1 LAIKKRKYVTIIE
14 ENKQHRLQKTMI
26 GEAKELLKLGLIPIS
41 CNKNKIPCQK
51 EWTKI
56 TKKTCIDKLISDQ
69 NIGILT
75 GKISNVTVIDVDVKD
90 DGLKIWKKLTKKHG
104 EIQTPKVKTG
114 SGGIHY
120 YCKYTN
126 KLKSDS
132 KVIQFENK
140 NGIGIDVKNDG
151 GYVVCPP
158 SINKESHNY
167 EWILHP
173 SKTDIAEIPE
183 WFYSYLKDKN
193 TKNIN
198 NTKSKSKKTINAKE
212 IDVVEC
218 GRPHDKQHIE
228 KILNILSQER
238 VDNETTWFQVGL
250 CLFNSERSS
259 NEYFSLWKE
268 WSKKSTKYNE
278 GDCEKKWLTF
288 KKDYDGNK
296 LTLGS
301 LHEWAKKDN
310 LQLYD
315 KIKKQDCIHKFLEEN
330 HDTLSIDE
338 SNIEISNVITNPV
351 KCMADLTHNYCL
363 LSKSD
368 HEEPQNYIELIKKDG
383 GAYIACKNIQC
394 DGKILKD
401 QMIPID
407 EKTMKILFDN
417 SKNITIIGQVINN
430 YGDINEEAEMLICDN
445 YEIFE
450 DKILNGFVMESLNNT
465 PYDIAKV
472 LWHLYKNEYNCTE
485 NKIWYRFT
493 SHRWMRDSVDLS
505 ETISNDLPKI
515 YKTVLKYYK
524 NLLKNNNDE
533 TNNKN
538 INFKIKKITEL
549 IKSLKRS
556 CSKNNIIMEA
566 SRIFYAN
573 NKTFEQQL
581 DSDIHL
587 LGFNNGVY
595 DIKKHEFREGKPED
609 CITMTTGYDYIS
621 THSEHKIEL
630 DKFLEDIQPNETER
644 NYMITYFSLS
654 LIGIN
659 TQEIFNVM
667 TGVGR
672 NGKSKF
678 AELLNL
684 TFGNYFETISASLLT
699 KEQPS
704 ANAPRPELL
713 LLKNKRLVVA
723 SEPENN
729 QKMNASFVKLLTG
742 NDPVTARNLYDNDI
756 ITFIP
761 KFNLTLLCNDI
772 PAFDKNDEAI
782 WDRARCIEFP
792 IKFTN
797 NPQGKNQKQIDYKLK
812 EKLVNW
818 NQDFMLMLI
827 DKYKEYEKNGLK
839 TTENVMKFTTK
850 TKEENDI
857 FKQHLDDNT
866 KESDKHV
873 HTSALYDD
881 FKIWFVTNYPKKT
894 IPSNKEY
901 VKEIKKYVEVHL
913 SVKSNGKS
921 MIGVKNLQLIN

>member
-1 LAIKKRKYVTIIE
+1 MFE
-14 ENKQHRLQKTMI
+14 EAVK
-26 GEAKELLKLGLIPIS
+26 LLKLNLVPIS
-41 CNKNKIPCQK
+41 CNQNKIPCQK

-56 TKKTCIDKLISDQ
+56 SKKTCIDKLINKQ

-75 GKISNVTVIDVDVKD
+75 GKTSDITVIDIDIKD
-90 DGLKIWKKLTKKHG
+90 DGLKIWKKLIKKHG
-104 EIQTPKVKTG
+104 EIKTPTVKTG
-114 SGGIHY
+114 SGGLHL
-120 YCKYTN
+120 YCKYTD

-132 KVIQFENK
+132 KVIQYKDEME
-140 NGIGIDVKNDG
+140 IGIDIKNDG

-158 SINKESHNY
+158 SINKESNKY

-173 SKTDIAEIPE
+173 SQIDFADVPE
-183 WFYSYLKDKN
+183 WFFAYLK
-193 TKNIN
+193 TKNS
-198 NTKSKSKKTINAKE
+198 KRKESKSKFKTKIHKTNE
-212 IDVVEC
+212 MDIIEC
-218 GRPHDKQHIE
+218 ERPHDKKHIE
-228 KILNILSQER
+228 KILGILSQER
-238 VDNETTWFQVGL
+238 VDNETSWYQVGL

-268 WSKKSTKYNE
+268 WSKKSAKYNE

-296 LTLGS
+296 LSLGS
-301 LHEWAKKDN
+301 LHEWAKTDN
-310 LQLYD
+310 LQQYN

-330 HDTLSIDE
+330 HDTLSISEDK
-338 SNIEISNVITNPV
+338 IEVSNVIANPV
-351 KCMADLTHNYCL
+351 KCMADLAHNYCL

-430 YGDINEEAEMLICDN
+430 YGDINEEADILICDN
-445 YEIFE
+445 YDIFE
-450 DKILNGFVMESLNNT
+450 DKVLNGYVMESLNNT

-472 LWHLYKNEYNCTE
+472 LWHLYKNDYNCTE
-485 NKIWYRFT
+485 NKTWFKFE
-493 SHRWMRDSVDLS
+493 SHRWKHDSVDLS
-505 ETISNDLPKI
+505 EAISNDLPKT

-524 NLLKNNNDE
+524 NLLKNNNDDA
-533 TNNKN
+533 N
-538 INFKIKKITEL
+538 IKTTTFKIKKITEL
-549 IKSLKRS
+549 IKSLKRT
-556 CSKNNIIMEA
+556 CSKSNILIEA

-573 NKTFEQQL
+573 NKTFEQEL
-581 DSDIHL
+581 DSNINL

-595 DIKKHEFREGKPED
+595 NIKNHEFREGQPED
-609 CITMTTGYDYIS
+609 YVTMTTGYDYIS
-621 THSEHKIEL
+621 TFSNHKAEL

-644 NYMITYFSLS
+644 NYMTTYFSLS

-659 TQEIFNVM
+659 TQEIYNIM

-678 AELLNL
+678 AELLSL
-684 TFGNYFETISASLLT
+684 TFGDYFETISASLLT

-713 LLKNKRLVVA
+713 LLRNKRLVVA

-742 NDPVTARNLYDNDI
+742 NDPVTARNLYDNNI
-756 ITFIP
+756 ITFVP

-792 IKFTN
+792 TKFTN
-797 NPQGKNQKQIDYKLK
+797 NPQGNNQKQIDFKLK
-812 EKLVNW
+812 EKLANW
-818 NQDFMLMLI
+818 NQDLMLLLI

-839 TTENVMKFTTK
+839 TTENIMKFTTK
-850 TKEENDI
+850 AKEEHDV
-857 FKQHLDDNT
+857 FKQHLEENT
-866 KESDKHV
+866 IKSDKHI
-873 HTSALYDD
+873 HTSKLYDD
-881 FKIWFVTNYPKKT
+881 FKLWFITNNPKKT

-901 VKEIKKYVEVHL
+901 IKEIKKYLEIHPR
-913 SVKSNGKS
+913 VKSNGKS
-921 MIGVKNLQLIN
+921 MIGIKNLRLINTNE